1 MLRVMLLAA
10 TLALGLLSSAAEAQA
25 PKALEVI
32 SFPGGF
38 NWPLWAAQDQGFFA
52 KNGIEIHL
60 TPTPGSVFLMT
71 NLIDGKFDIGVFGFD
86 NLVAYDEGQGEA
98 PTKEKAD
105 LFAFMGGDNG
115 FLHLVTL
122 PEIKS
127 FQDLKGKELS
137 VDARTTGY
145 AFVLEKLLEKGGL
158 GPNDYSLVKAG
169 GALERFEAMM
179 EKKHAGTLMLS
190 PFDVAATAK
199 GYNDLATAV
208 DVLGRYQGAVGATR
222 RQWAAEHQAELVG
235 YIKAYLAGLDWLY
248 DPANKP
254 AAIALL
260 RKNLPKM
267 APELADRTYAVL
279 LDPARGFARKG
290 EIDVEGIK
298 TVLALRSEY
307 GEPKKALTEPA
318 RYYDLTYYAQAVK

>member
-1 MLRVMLLAA
+1 MRRGVLMAA
-10 TLALGLLSSAAEAQA
+10 VLALGLASSDAGAEA
-25 PKALEVI
+25 PKSLEVI

-38 NWPLWAAQDQGFFA
+38 NWPLWAAQEQGFFA
-52 KNGIEIHL
+52 RNGLEIHL
-60 TPTPGSVFLMT
+60 TPTPGSVYLMT
-71 NLIDGKFDIGVFGFD
+71 NLIDGKFDIGVFGLD
-86 NLVAYDEGQGEA
+86 NLVAYNEGQGEA
-98 PTKEKAD
+98 PTKEKSD

-122 PEIKS
+122 PELKS

-179 EKKHAGTLMLS
+179 ERKHAGTLMLS
-190 PFDVAATAK
+190 PFDIAATAK
-199 GYNDLATAV
+199 GYNDLSAAI
-208 DVLGRYQGAVGATR
+208 DVLGHYQGAVSATR
-222 RQWAAEHQAELVG
+222 RQWAAEHRAEMVG
-235 YIKAYLAGLDWLY
+235 YIKAYLAGLDWLF
-248 DPANKP
+248 DTANKQ
-254 AAIALL
+254 AAIAVL

-267 APELADRTYAVL
+267 VPELAEKTYAVL
-279 LDPARGFARKG
+279 LDPARGFARKA

-298 TVLALRSEY
+298 TILALRSEY
-307 GEPKKALTEPA
+307 GEPKKALTDPA
-318 RYYDLTYYAQAVK
+318 RYYDLSYYKQALN